1 MTSEWSPFRNGK
13 DKTMSNDEK
22 RWAVWLR
29 DDGSVVSCTEK
40 VKVMNENLDE
50 LQQMAQDLF
59 EDALLME
66 VGEEQI
72 RAVLHKLIDQLDN
85 PYGKA

>member
-1 MTSEWSPFRNGK
+1 
-13 DKTMSNDEK
+13 MSTDES
-22 RWAVWLR
+22 RWARWVR

-59 EDALLME
+59 EDGLLME
-66 VGEEQI
+66 VSEEQM
-72 RAVLHKLIDQLDN
+72 RNVLVNIVSQLHN
-85 PYGKA
+85 PYQK

>member
-1 MTSEWSPFRNGK
+1 
-13 DKTMSNDEK
+13 MSKDEK

-50 LQQMAQDLF
+50 LKQMAQDLF
-59 EDALLME
+59 EDGLLME
-66 VGEEQI
+66 VAETQMRE
-72 RAVLHKLIDQLDN
+72 VLHRLVDQLVN
-85 PYGKA
+85 PYGKP

>member
-1 MTSEWSPFRNGK
+1 
-13 DKTMSNDEK
+13 MSNDEK

-50 LQQMAQDLF
+50 LRQMAQDLL

-66 VGEEQI
+66 VSEAQI
-72 RAVLHKLIDQLDN
+72 REILHGLVDKLAN
-85 PYGKA
+85 PYKKP

>member
-1 MTSEWSPFRNGK
+1 
-13 DKTMSNDEK
+13 MSNDEK

-66 VGEEQI
+66 VSETQI
-72 RAVLHKLIDQLDN
+72 REVLHGLVGKLVN
-85 PYGKA
+85 PYGKL

>member
-1 MTSEWSPFRNGK
+1 
-13 DKTMSNDEK
+13 MSTDEK

-50 LQQMAQDLF
+50 VRQMAQDLF

-66 VGEEQI
+66 VSEAQI
-72 RAVLHKLIDQLDN
+72 RAVLHRLVDELVN
-85 PYGKA
+85 PYGKT

>member
-1 MTSEWSPFRNGK
+1 VSA
-13 DKTMSNDEK
+13 DEK

-50 LQQMAQDLF
+50 VQQMAQDLF

-66 VGEEQI
+66 VSEAQI
-72 RAVLHKLIDQLDN
+72 RAVLHRLVDELVN
-85 PYGKA
+85 PYGQA

>member
-1 MTSEWSPFRNGK
+1 
-13 DKTMSNDEK
+13 MSNDEK
-22 RWAVWLR
+22 RWAVWRR

-50 LQQMAQDLF
+50 LQQMAQDLL

-66 VGEEQI
+66 VAEAQI
-72 RAVLHKLIDQLDN
+72 REVLHGLVDRLVN
-85 PYGKA
+85 PYGRP

>member
-1 MTSEWSPFRNGK
+1 
-13 DKTMSNDEK
+13 MSNDEK
-22 RWAVWLR
+22 RWAVWRR
-29 DDGSVVSCTEK
+29 DDASVVSCTEK

-66 VGEEQI
+66 VSEGQI
-72 RAVLHKLIDQLDN
+72 RDVLHGLIDQLVN
-85 PYGKA
+85 PYGKP